1 MELSLGDMLVRAG
14 VVTRQAC
21 GQAVSAQRRDGGN
34 LVAALARAGAVDEN
48 RLMAFLDERFDLQ
61 ERTLNVS
68 DVDEAAVGLLPL
80 PLLRKRGMLPFA
92 RSGSVLDVAVSD
104 PTDLAAVDEIRFM
117 TGHDV
122 RTVLARPST
131 IERILAD
138 LPGAPAHNAA
148 ARDGEPVGSGTDAAL
163 AGRGPYLSPAAGR
176 AHVVDMP
183 GHGRRPVGSA
193 PAAGPAPVHSAM
205 ARGRP
210 AAREPGADTTVVA
223 LVDSLMKDAVARGA
237 SDIHIE
243 PYEDSVRVRFR
254 IDGVLQEVM
263 TPPHEM
269 KHALTSRIKV
279 MSGLDIAE
287 HRLPQDGRL
296 KLDGTG
302 GGEVDVRVSVLP
314 VRFGEKVV
322 LRLLHRSDLVTSL
335 DALGIEAR
343 DRELF
348 TRAMSKPAGMVL
360 LTGPTGSGK
369 TTTLYG
375 MLSELNRPGVNIS
388 TAEDPVEYHLAGIN
402 QVQTHADIGLTFA
415 ACLRAFL
422 RQDPD
427 ILMVGEIRDAET
439 ARIAV
444 NAALTGHLV
453 LTTLHTNDAPSSVHR
468 LMDMGVEPYLI
479 ASAVSMVA
487 AQRLLRRVCAGCR
500 RVRAP
505 LPGGM
510 FTAPSAPAEEVRD
523 VEDSHGAG
531 CPECHHTGYRGRAAV
546 YEVMTLTDDL
556 QRMVLRGASAAE
568 LKAAAVAKGMRTLRQ
583 AAVDKVRQGVTTVEE
598 ALRVTDAAADGVEGQ
613 R

>member
-1 MELSLGDMLVRAG
+1 MELSLGDLLVHAG
-14 VVTRQAC
+14 VVTREAC
-21 GQAVSAQRRDGGN
+21 DQAVSAQRRDGGN
-34 LVAALARAGAVDEN
+34 LVAALARAVDED
-48 RLMAFLDERFDLQ
+48 RLMAFLGERFDLQ
-61 ERTLNVS
+61 ERRLNAS
-68 DVDEAAVGLLPL
+68 DVDEAALGLLPL
-80 PLLRKRGMLPFA
+80 PLLRKRRILPFA
-92 RSGSVLDVAVSD
+92 LTGSVLDVAVSD

-131 IERILAD
+131 IERLLAD
-138 LPGAPAHNAA
+138 CRAAPAHNAVA
-148 ARDGEPVGSGTDAAL
+148 GDGKPVDSGTDVAL
-163 AGRGPYLSPAAGR
+163 AGRGPYLPPAR
-176 AHVVDMP
+176 
-183 GHGRRPVGSA
+183 SA
-193 PAAGPAPVHSAM
+193 T

-210 AAREPGADTTVVA
+210 AVALEPGADTTVVA
-223 LVDSLMKDAVARGA
+223 LVDSLTKDAVARGA
-237 SDIHIE
+237 SDVHIE
-243 PYEDSVRVRFR
+243 PYEESVRVRFR

-263 TPPHEM
+263 TPPHEI

-296 KLDGTG
+296 KLEGS

-314 VRFGEKVV
+314 TRFGEKVV
-322 LRLLHRSDLVTSL
+322 LRLLHRSDLVSSL
-335 DALGIEAR
+335 DGLGLESR

-348 TRAMSKPAGMVL
+348 ARAMGKPAGMIL

-369 TTTLYG
+369 STTLYG
-375 MLSELNRPGVNIS
+375 MLSELNQPGVNIS
-388 TAEDPVEYHLAGIN
+388 TVEDPVEYHLAGIN

-487 AQRLLRRVCAGCR
+487 AQRLLRRVCDVC

-505 LPGGM
+505 LSGGM
-510 FTAPSAPAEEVRD
+510 FTAPRARAEEVRD
-523 VEDSHGAG
+523 VEDRRGAG

-546 YEVMTLTDDL
+546 YEVMTLTDEL

-568 LKAAAVAKGMRTLRQ
+568 LKAAAVEKGMRTLRQ
-583 AAVDKVRQGVTTVEE
+583 AAVDKVRQGVTTVGE
-598 ALRVTDAAADGVEGQ
+598 ALRVTDADAVGGGN

>member
-1 MELSLGDMLVRAG
+1 MELSLGDLLVRAG
-14 VVTRQAC
+14 VVTREAC
-21 GQAVSAQRRDGGN
+21 DQAVSARRRDGGN
-34 LVAALARAGAVDEN
+34 LVAALAREGAVDEG
-48 RLMAFLDERFDLQ
+48 RLMAFMGERFGLE
-61 ERTLNVS
+61 ERSLTSS
-68 DVDEAAVGLLPL
+68 DVDESAFGLLPL
-80 PLLRKRGMLPFA
+80 SLLRKHQLLPFA

-104 PTDLAAVDEIRFM
+104 PTDLAGVDEVRFM

-131 IERILAD
+131 IARLLGQLSGASGR
-138 LPGAPAHNAA
+138 GAPVRDRKPNGGGPEAA
-148 ARDGEPVGSGTDAAL
+148 APAGGRSHASLARGSA
-163 AGRGPYLSPAAGR
+163 R
-176 AHVVDMP
+176 VVAPPDT
-183 GHGRRPVGSA
+183 GRRPAASS
-193 PAAGPAPVHSAM
+193 PAT
-205 ARGRP
+205 GRPP

-237 SDIHIE
+237 SDVHIE

-263 TPPHEM
+263 TPRHEM

-296 KLDGTG
+296 KLEGA

-314 VRFGEKVV
+314 TRFGEKVV

-335 DALGIEAR
+335 DGLGLEAR

-348 TRAMSKPAGMVL
+348 TQAMNKPAGMIL

-369 TTTLYG
+369 STTLYG

-487 AQRLLRRVCAGCR
+487 AQRLLRRVCDVC
-500 RVRAP
+500 RVRTP

-510 FTAPSAPAEEVRD
+510 STAPRARAEEVRD
-523 VEDSHGAG
+523 VEDCHGAG
-531 CPECHHTGYRGRAAV
+531 CPECHHTSYRGRAAV
-546 YEVMTLTDDL
+546 YEVMTLTDEL

-568 LKAAAVAKGMRTLRQ
+568 LKAAAVEKGMRTLRQ
-583 AAVDKVRQGVTTVEE
+583 AAVDKVRQGATTVEE
-598 ALRVTDAAADGVEGQ
+598 ALRVTDADAVGGGN

>member
-1 MELSLGDMLVRAG
+1 MELSLGEMLVRAG
-14 VVTRQAC
+14 VVAREAC
-21 GQAVSAQRRDGGN
+21 DQAVSAQRRDGGN
-34 LVAALARAGAVDEN
+34 LVATLAREGAVDED
-48 RLMAFLDERFDLQ
+48 RLIAFLGERFDLQ
-61 ERTLNVS
+61 ERRLDAS
-68 DVDEAAVGLLPL
+68 DVDEAALGLLPL
-80 PLLRKRGMLPFA
+80 PLLRKRQILPFA
-92 RSGSVLDVAVSD
+92 RANSVLEVAVSD
-104 PTDLAAVDEIRFM
+104 PTDLASMDEVRFM

-138 LPGAPAHNAA
+138 CPGAPAHNAVV
-148 ARDGEPVGSGTDAAL
+148 RDGEQVDSGADAAL
-163 AGRGPYLSPAAGR
+163 AGRGPYLSRVDGR
-176 AHVVDMP
+176 ARVVDMP

-193 PAAGPAPVHSAM
+193 PAAGSPPGHSTT

-210 AAREPGADTTVVA
+210 VVVREPGADTTVVA
-223 LVDSLMKDAVARGA
+223 LVDSLMRDAVARGA
-237 SDIHIE
+237 SDIHVE

-263 TPPHEM
+263 TPPHGM

-296 KLDGTG
+296 KLEGTG

-314 VRFGEKVV
+314 TRFGEKVV

-335 DALGIEAR
+335 DALGLEAR

-348 TRAMSKPAGMVL
+348 NRAMNKPAGMIL

-369 TTTLYG
+369 STTLYG
-375 MLSELNRPGVNIS
+375 MLSELNRPGVNIA

-427 ILMVGEIRDAET
+427 ILMVGEVRDAET

-487 AQRLLRRVCAGCR
+487 AQRLLRRVCDAC

-510 FTAPSAPAEEVRD
+510 FTAPGARAEEVRD
-523 VEDSHGAG
+523 VEDCHGAG

-546 YEVMTLTDDL
+546 YEVMTLTDEL

-598 ALRVTDAAADGVEGQ
+598 ALRVTDADAVGGDG

>member
-1 MELSLGDMLVRAG
+1 MELSLGDLLVRAG
-14 VVTRQAC
+14 VVTREAC
-21 GQAVSAQRRDGGN
+21 DQAVSAQRRDGGN
-34 LVAALARAGAVDEN
+34 LVAALARAVDED
-48 RLMAFLDERFDLQ
+48 RLMAFLVERFDLQ
-61 ERTLNVS
+61 ERRLNAS
-68 DVDEAAVGLLPL
+68 DVDEAALGLLPL
-80 PLLRKRGMLPFA
+80 PLLRKRRILPFA
-92 RSGSVLDVAVSD
+92 LAGSVLEVAVSD
-104 PTDLAAVDEIRFM
+104 PTDLAAVDEVRFM

-131 IERILAD
+131 IERLLAD
-138 LPGAPAHNAA
+138 CPGAPAHNAVA
-148 ARDGEPVGSGTDAAL
+148 GDGKPVESGTDAAL
-163 AGRGPYLSPAAGR
+163 AGRGPYLPPADGR
-176 AHVVDMP
+176 AHAVDTP

-193 PAAGPAPVHSAM
+193 PAVGSPPAHSAT

-210 AAREPGADTTVVA
+210 AVARETGADTTVVA
-223 LVDSLMKDAVARGA
+223 LVDLLMKDAAARGA
-237 SDIHIE
+237 SDVHIE

-263 TPPHEM
+263 TPGHEM

-296 KLDGTG
+296 KLEGA

-314 VRFGEKVV
+314 TRFGEKVV

-335 DALGIEAR
+335 DGLGLEAR

-348 TRAMSKPAGMVL
+348 TQAMNKPAGMIL

-369 TTTLYG
+369 STTLYG

-487 AQRLLRRVCAGCR
+487 AQRLLRRVCDVC
-500 RVRAP
+500 RVRTP

-510 FTAPSAPAEEVRD
+510 STAPRARAEEVRD
-523 VEDSHGAG
+523 VEDCHGAG

-546 YEVMTLTDDL
+546 YEVMTLTDEL

-568 LKAAAVAKGMRTLRQ
+568 LKAAAVEKGMRTLRQ
-583 AAVDKVRQGVTTVEE
+583 AAVDKVRQGVTTVGE
-598 ALRVTDAAADGVEGQ
+598 ALRMTDADAVGGGS